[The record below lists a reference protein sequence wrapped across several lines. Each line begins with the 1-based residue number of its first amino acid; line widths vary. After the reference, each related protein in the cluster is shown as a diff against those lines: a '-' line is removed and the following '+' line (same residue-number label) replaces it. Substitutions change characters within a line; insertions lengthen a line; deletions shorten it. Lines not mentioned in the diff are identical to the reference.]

1 MLNCSEHFEQS
12 VNEFLK
18 ISNRFTLNFVRQT
31 GKHRL
36 DWGFNAKEFN
46 SVADLKAF
54 VEEQVMRIQMT
65 RKEYLACT
73 IWGID
78 KLEQSVMLKDADFL
92 IFG

>member
-1 MLNCSEHFEQS
+1 MLRFSPQFEQS

-36 DWGFNAKEFN
+36 NWGFNAKEFN

-65 RKEYLACT
+65 RKEYLACA

-78 KLEQSVMLKDADFL
+78 NLGQAVILTDADFL